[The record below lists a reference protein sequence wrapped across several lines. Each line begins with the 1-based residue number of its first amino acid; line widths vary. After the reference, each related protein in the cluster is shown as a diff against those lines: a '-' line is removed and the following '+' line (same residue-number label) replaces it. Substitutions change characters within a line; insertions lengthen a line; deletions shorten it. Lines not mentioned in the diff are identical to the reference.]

1 MPSEPQVYESLR
13 AIIADVFLRDD
24 IVLRPGLAASDVDG
38 WDSFKHL
45 EIIMACEEKFGIRFT
60 TPELDSFLCL
70 GDIVACIVKKT
81 T

>member
-1 MPSEPQVYESLR
+1 
-13 AIIADVFLRDD
+13 
-24 IVLRPGLAASDVDG
+24 
-38 WDSFKHL
+38 
-45 EIIMACEEKFGIRFT
+45 MACEEKFGIRFT